1 MNIWDVA
8 EKTRIFSDSS
18 LKIMPRAGITG
29 SIRLLPKV
37 ELIPRRN
44 SVVFLASDCF
54 SKVEFFLRRN
64 ITVLLSD
71 WPSSSFFSVVG
82 EGVTEV

>member
-1 MNIWDVA
+1 
-8 EKTRIFSDSS
+8 
-18 LKIMPRAGITG
+18 MPLAGIKG
-29 SIRLLPKV
+29 SDRLLSKV
-37 ELIPRRN
+37 ELFPRRN

-54 SKVEFFLRRN
+54 SKVDFFLRRN
-64 ITVLLSD
+64 ITVLLSA

>member
-1 MNIWDVA
+1 MSKV
-8 EKTRIFSDSS
+8 E
-18 LKIMPRAGITG
+18 L
-29 SIRLLPKV
+29 IRRRNNHTARDKEVPDLPKV
-37 ELIPRRN
+37 ELFPRRN